1 MHKHTLGLYLEV
13 NKCICVLGFNNDHP
27 FCGQLIE
34 TMHMVVI
41 YKLQKVIGILI
52 DLTDS
57 YPFIFTLLIPL
68 LQNILCGGEKKT
80 HYKSVIKTRV
90 SINTTS
96 IPKGSHLIFL
106 EKPISL
112 LKTRYFCREC
122 FPNKVSS
129 QGLLKR

>member
-13 NKCICVLGFNNDHP
+13 NKCICTLGFNNDHP

-41 YKLQKVIGILI
+41 YKLQKVYWLI
-52 DLTDS
+52 SLTPTLS
-57 YPFIFTLLIPL
+57 FLLYWFLFFRIF
-68 LQNILCGGEKKT
+68 CVGVRKKT
-80 HYKSVIKTRV
+80 HYKNVIKTRM

-122 FPNKVSS
+122 SPNKVSS
-129 QGLLKR
+129 QGLLNQ